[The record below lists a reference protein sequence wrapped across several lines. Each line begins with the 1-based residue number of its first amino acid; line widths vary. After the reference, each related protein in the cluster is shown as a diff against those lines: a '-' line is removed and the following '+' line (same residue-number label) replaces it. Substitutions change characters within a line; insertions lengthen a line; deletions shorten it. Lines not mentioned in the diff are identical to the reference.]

1 MHPIRRF
8 LFATTMLVA
17 APVEAGAPGA
27 ARPFDIPAQN
37 LAAALDQFAHQAGVQ
52 LLYPYAYAAAR
63 RSAPLHA
70 ALPPRRALEQLLHD
84 SGLAIARYGN
94 DVAILKP
101 VPVVA
106 ARPQPAPPPPAR
118 LRPVVPPP
126 APDPRSQENIIVTGR
141 ASGTALSPEEAS
153 YAITRFDADM
163 LARRG
168 PGSTADLFKD
178 IPGFWVESTGGEASN
193 NIRARGIPTDG
204 YSSVAILEDGL
215 PVQYDGGLG
224 YLNTDQVVRSDA
236 TIDRVE
242 AVRGGPSAIFAP
254 NAPGGSIDFLTR
266 NPLSRPGYTLSVT
279 GGSFGYR
286 RIDGFAGLRLTPRL
300 GISLGGFYR
309 RDDGLRD
316 PGYPAD
322 RGGQIRAAIAYD
334 DGRNRLT
341 FNVKHLDDR
350 VILYLPV
357 PLQIDG
363 QGHVAAIPGFD
374 PLHDTLAGPDNVHVA
389 FKTPTGL
396 QDFDLSQGTHSRV
409 TFYTAS
415 GHFALGGHKA
425 LEIKARLR
433 TGSTLRNG
441 LFPVGRP
448 MTGTDYLASVWPQL
462 AAAFPTAASAA
473 LRYADTGAP
482 FLPGSNGNGL
492 VVGANLLSIR
502 LPMREFIGDA
512 RLTSR
517 WRAAGEHDL
526 AFGLTYADSRL
537 SFARSMGTVL
547 LDVRGQARRLD
558 VVVLGADGRQVGA
571 LTDNGFVRYGSQFD
585 NATLHTASIALYA
598 GDEWRVRP
606 HWRIDLGARWEQTR
620 IGGGSEGS
628 RTVNLGDPAT
638 LADDAVLTGN
648 GIMTPVHRRF
658 SGFNATLGV
667 NYHPVPGLG
676 LFARATRIARL
687 PSATDFTSDPLRSD
701 EAPVPITMAEGG
713 VTLRQRHWKLSAVGF
728 ATHFSRLPFTDY
740 RFDPVTSAYTNQT
753 SIADTSAVG
762 LEVMGHADVAGPLR
776 LDVQATLQ
784 DPRYRNFRYTELTNG
799 VAVTHDASGNQ
810 LIRVPQLALRV
821 TPSLVLLQDRVTLGM
836 DIIHY
841 SARFADI
848 ANSQRL
854 PPFSLVNI
862 HVSAQVNEHLM
873 VTLHATNLTNALGLT
888 EGNPRMGSFDAGGMS
903 GAFLARPEFG
913 RTLRVTAN
921 LSY

>member
-300 GISLGGFYR
+300 GISLGGFTAATMACAIRAIR
-309 RDDGLRD
+309 RIAGAD
-316 PGYPAD
+316 PGGD
-322 RGGQIRAAIAYD
+322 R
-334 DGRNRLT
+334 L
-341 FNVKHLDDR
+341 
-350 VILYLPV
+350 
-357 PLQIDG
+357 
-363 QGHVAAIPGFD
+363 
-374 PLHDTLAGPDNVHVA
+374 
-389 FKTPTGL
+389 
-396 QDFDLSQGTHSRV
+396 
-409 TFYTAS
+409 
-415 GHFALGGHKA
+415 
-425 LEIKARLR
+425 
-433 TGSTLRNG
+433 
-441 LFPVGRP
+441 
-448 MTGTDYLASVWPQL
+448 
-462 AAAFPTAASAA
+462 
-473 LRYADTGAP
+473 
-482 FLPGSNGNGL
+482 
-492 VVGANLLSIR
+492 
-502 LPMREFIGDA
+502 
-512 RLTSR
+512 
-517 WRAAGEHDL
+517 
-526 AFGLTYADSRL
+526 
-537 SFARSMGTVL
+537 
-547 LDVRGQARRLD
+547 
-558 VVVLGADGRQVGA
+558 
-571 LTDNGFVRYGSQFD
+571 
-585 NATLHTASIALYA
+585 
-598 GDEWRVRP
+598 
-606 HWRIDLGARWEQTR
+606 
-620 IGGGSEGS
+620 
-628 RTVNLGDPAT
+628 
-638 LADDAVLTGN
+638 
-648 GIMTPVHRRF
+648 
-658 SGFNATLGV
+658 
-667 NYHPVPGLG
+667 
-676 LFARATRIARL
+676 
-687 PSATDFTSDPLRSD
+687 
-701 EAPVPITMAEGG
+701 
-713 VTLRQRHWKLSAVGF
+713 
-728 ATHFSRLPFTDY
+728 
-740 RFDPVTSAYTNQT
+740 
-753 SIADTSAVG
+753 
-762 LEVMGHADVAGPLR
+762 
-776 LDVQATLQ
+776 
-784 DPRYRNFRYTELTNG
+784 
-799 VAVTHDASGNQ
+799 
-810 LIRVPQLALRV
+810 
-821 TPSLVLLQDRVTLGM
+821 
-836 DIIHY
+836 
-841 SARFADI
+841 
-848 ANSQRL
+848 
-854 PPFSLVNI
+854 
-862 HVSAQVNEHLM
+862 
-873 VTLHATNLTNALGLT
+873 
-888 EGNPRMGSFDAGGMS
+888 
-903 GAFLARPEFG
+903 
-913 RTLRVTAN
+913 
-921 LSY
+921 